1 VLDQEEHH
9 RHHLVV
15 SLSGAHA
22 YGFPSPDSD
31 LDLKA
36 IHIEPTARL
45 LALSPPAASA
55 ARLDVIDGVEIDYT
69 SNEVRQALVG
79 ILQGNGNYIERVL
92 GAIPLRAAREMEELR
107 PIVHR
112 ALSRRVYRHYHGFAT
127 GQLHEFEA
135 AEGAP
140 VKKILYVLRTTLTG
154 THLLRTSEVQTD
166 VTKLLDSYGFADAHE
181 LVAAK
186 LAGERVYLAAS
197 LKGRWME
204 AVKRAFAMLDEAH
217 AQSPLPPDSLNRD
230 EVEAWLVEARRRAW

>member
-1 VLDQEEHH
+1 MLDQEEHH

-45 LALSPPAASA
+45 LALSPPAAS
-55 ARLDVIDGVEIDYT
+55 
-69 SNEVRQALVG
+69 
-79 ILQGNGNYIERVL
+79 
-92 GAIPLRAAREMEELR
+92 AAREMEELR

>member
-1 VLDQEEHH
+1 M
-9 RHHLVV
+9 RAR
-15 SLSGAHA
+15 SRRASP
-22 YGFPSPDSD
+22 PSPGRVPERGACLWFPLAGQRSGPQGDSHR
-31 LDLKA
+31 A
-36 IHIEPTARL
+36 NR
-45 LALSPPAASA
+45 SA
-55 ARLDVIDGVEIDYT
+55 ARPFAPG
-69 SNEVRQALVG
+69 G
-79 ILQGNGNYIERVL
+79 ER

-204 AVKRAFAMLDEAH
+204 A
-217 AQSPLPPDSLNRD
+217 
-230 EVEAWLVEARRRAW
+230 

>member
-1 VLDQEEHH
+1 
-9 RHHLVV
+9 
-15 SLSGAHA
+15 
-22 YGFPSPDSD
+22 
-31 LDLKA
+31 
-36 IHIEPTARL
+36 
-45 LALSPPAASA
+45 
-55 ARLDVIDGVEIDYT
+55 
-69 SNEVRQALVG
+69 
-79 ILQGNGNYIERVL
+79 
-92 GAIPLRAAREMEELR
+92 MEELR

-140 VKKILYVLRTTLTG
+140 VKKILYLLRTTLTG
-154 THLLRTSEVQTD
+154 THLLRTGEVQTD

-186 LAGERVYLAAS
+186 LAGERVCLAAS

-204 AVKRAFAMLDEAH
+204 AAKRAFAMLDEAH